1 MIMFEKRENMN
12 VRIRNSFD
20 KRIKIMFAVFIFLFV
35 FISFFLTGCGKKKAY
50 NGYYIYGLDATEKK
64 IMYEKCSIPK
74 KGKKDALVK
83 KFLSKMQKEP
93 DDINMKKAIPDDVK
107 VDNFDINSSGELS
120 LYFNAA
126 YGNYTGVAEIL
137 RRAAIVKTLSQI
149 KEIRGIQFYVSGQ
162 PITDSNMN
170 PIGIM
175 TADSFIDNTG
185 GVSDYKQKTTLN
197 VYFSDNTGKSL
208 VVIPVDITYNATI
221 PLEQLAI
228 EQLISGPY
236 TIEGVSKNNVLPT
249 VPRGTVLN
257 KVTVK
262 ENTCYVDFSKEFLN
276 KEDNITDYVAI
287 YSVVNTLVELPSV
300 NKVQFSIDGEQVLKY
315 NQNINFGE
323 AFERNLDLVK
333 ESK

>member
-1 MIMFEKRENMN
+1 MNIKVENTL
-12 VRIRNSFD
+12 
-20 KRIKIMFAVFIFLFV
+20 KKQIKIMLTASVVLFLF
-35 FISFFLTGCGKKKAY
+35 ILFFLTGCGKKTVY

-64 IMYEKCSIPK
+64 VMYEKCSISK
-74 KGKKDALVK
+74 KGKKETLIK
-83 KFLSKMQKEP
+83 KFLSKMQREP

-107 VDNFDINSSGELS
+107 VDNFDMNSSGELS

-149 KEIRGIQFYVSGQ
+149 NGIKGIQFYVSGQ

-175 TADSFIDNTG
+175 TAESFIDNTG
-185 GVSDYKQKTTLN
+185 GLGDYKQKTTLN

-249 VPRGTVLN
+249 VPKGTVLN

-323 AFERNLDLVK
+323 TFERNLDLVK
-333 ESK
+333 ESNK